1 MARALGLIAVAA
13 SSAVLTGC
21 SGTTLL
27 ANRGHT
33 AQTSSTATSTA
44 PGTSTGTATTSPEA
58 EAYLQSLSREQAKL
72 AAAERAIPR
81 RARTPAALARSIR
94 LLKRA
99 IVRLAGDLQ
108 AITPPDQVARANG
121 ALVFIVHSY
130 AARLGAAARLALTP
144 GGELRAANMLISAT
158 TRASQEFS
166 STVTQINAALGH

>member
-13 SSAVLTGC
+13 SSAALTGC
-21 SGTTLL
+21 AGTTLL
-27 ANRGHT
+27 ANRDHAG
-33 AQTSSTATSTA
+33 QTSSRATSTA
-44 PGTSTGTATTSPEA
+44 PATSTGTPTTSPEA

-94 LLKRA
+94 LLQRA
-99 IVRLAGDLQ
+99 IVQLAGDLQ
-108 AITPPDQVARANG
+108 AITPPGQVAPAHAQLVSIVRA
-121 ALVFIVHSY
+121 Y
-130 AARLGAAARLALTP
+130 AVALGAAARLAVRP

-158 TRASQEFS
+158 TTASQAFS